1 MNLASKSTMVL
12 PPTLATVAT
21 VSKTSQKL
29 NSLTSTFK
37 IAAINTERPTLT
49 SSTTLRIA
57 HSTVSSWELE
67 SLIT

>member
-1 MNLASKSTMVL
+1 MNLASKSTMAL

-21 VSKTSQKL
+21 VSKPNQKL
-29 NSLTSTFK
+29 NSLTSTLK

-49 SSTTLRIA
+49 SLTILRIA
-57 HSTVSSWELE
+57 HSTVSLWELE